1 MNQATTTLLRW
12 FLLKE
17 NQPEDDIESLLAA
30 LKRGVE
36 KQENDSIDMVTNLL
50 VAGRMAARGTDQESY
65 IERLFVLHEKMA
77 RIDLEEKAAA
87 ALGNVAT
94 ILEKPPKSDLEAR
107 IKSNLIRKTLA
118 PFENS

>member
-17 NQPEDDIESLLAA
+17 NQPEDAIESLLAA

-36 KQENDSIDMVTNLL
+36 KQEKDSVDMVANLL
-50 VAGRMAARGTDQESY
+50 VAGRMAARGTDQESD
-65 IERLFVLHEKMA
+65 IERLFVLHEKLA
-77 RIDLEEKAAA
+77 RLDLEEKAAT
-87 ALGNVAT
+87 ALGKVAT

-118 PFENS
+118 PFANS